1 METSIF
7 QIIKKEKKN
16 INSVNLS
23 NVNRLF
29 SKYYFKYILDIKENF
44 IQIDKSIFNKQVNK
58 ISNMLFNIFW
68 IIFLSSFNI
77 HITIF
82 FLERASLLCI
92 EYIKLS
98 IENDKDINKIIN
110 QSIIFTYE
118 KTIGDT
124 SLENILEENKNDKI
138 FNSNKYK
145 SILKIRNN
153 TFIFV
158 KILDHIIVSEFEEIN
173 KYKKNN
179 RFIINQLYNIY
190 QNLDNEIV
198 DKYLFLKFNK
208 LFMDYNIEK
217 SIFIIRII
225 IGVLYEIS
233 NINLEYQKNFIDI
246 VTQTI
251 EYYETNGYLDNISY
265 NITDISKK
273 KIFLEFKENIY
284 RLIS

>member
-68 IIFLSSFNI
+68 IIFLISFNI

-138 FNSNKYK
+138 FNSDKYK

-158 KILDHIIVSEFEEIN
+158 KILDYIIVSEFEEIN

-233 NINLEYQKNFIDI
+233 NINLEDQKIFIDI
-246 VTQTI
+246 IAQTI
-251 EYYETNGYLDNISY
+251 EYYETNGYFDNISY

-273 KIFLEFKENIY
+273 KIFLEIKENIY

>member
-1 METSIF
+1 MEFSIF
-7 QIIKKEKKN
+7 EIIKKEKKN
-16 INSVNLS
+16 IANVNLIS
-23 NVNRLF
+23 INKLF
-29 SKYYFKYILDIKENF
+29 CKYFFKYILDIKLNLEPNF
-44 IQIDKSIFNKQVNK
+44 FNNNISK

-68 IIFLSSFNI
+68 IIFLISFNI

-82 FLERASLLCI
+82 FLERASVLFI

-233 NINLEYQKNFIDI
+233 NINLEDQKNFIDI

>member
-68 IIFLSSFNI
+68 IIFLISFNI

-82 FLERASLLCI
+82 FLERASVLLI

-233 NINLEYQKNFIDI
+233 NINLEDQKNFIDI

>member
-29 SKYYFKYILDIKENF
+29 SKYYFKYILDIKDNF
-44 IQIDKSIFNKQVNK
+44 NQIDNNIFTKEVSK

-68 IIFLSSFNI
+68 IIFLISFNI

-98 IENDKDINKIIN
+98 TENNNDLNKIIN

-124 SLENILEENKNDKI
+124 SIENILEENKNDKI
-138 FNSNKYK
+138 FNSDKYK
-145 SILKIRNN
+145 SILNIRNN
-153 TFIFV
+153 SYIFV
-158 KILDHIIVSEFEEIN
+158 KILDYIIVKDEEEIS
-173 KYKKNN
+173 KYKKNS
-179 RFIINQLYNIY
+179 RFIINQLYIIY

-198 DKYLFLKFNK
+198 DKYFFLKFNK
-208 LFMDYNIEK
+208 ILQEYNTDK

-225 IGVLYEIS
+225 IGILYEIS
-233 NINLEYQKNFIDI
+233 NIDLSEQNVFIEILNQTLEH
-246 VTQTI
+246 
-251 EYYETNGYLDNISY
+251 YENNGYFDNISY
-265 NITDISKK
+265 NVKDLSKK

>member
-68 IIFLSSFNI
+68 IIFLISFNI

-233 NINLEYQKNFIDI
+233 NINLEDQKNFIDI